1 MLKLAVFGITLSV
14 VVIARYITES
24 VLTRYNRAHL
34 TDPKDLL
41 INSGLEFGIFNILIS
56 AFWYFCV
63 TSQNLTGEEAL
74 AISAVAEMVFIA
86 IKLITVVAVRR
97 QVKGE

>member
-1 MLKLAVFGITLSV
+1 
-14 VVIARYITES
+14 
-24 VLTRYNRAHL
+24 
-34 TDPKDLL
+34 
-41 INSGLEFGIFNILIS
+41 LEFGIFNILIS